1 MIIKKIA
8 NPKKSSTKSDR
19 INGLTDYIAN
29 PPAGEKLLHSGA
41 LNFFAKSFEGQKVEM
56 LAVAEGAVK
65 SNDPVNHY
73 VLSWKEGEQPS
84 VSQIDEVVNIFIEE
98 LGAVGLHVI
107 YGCHQDTQNRHLH
120 LAISR
125 VDPDSGKV
133 RELQKGFDIEAGH
146 RAIARI
152 EDRQGWKRENNGR
165 YRVVNGVLG
174 KCQQADDA
182 AAKPAARVR
191 DREILLG
198 EKSAQTVGIE
208 SAAPVIKAAKSWSE
222 LHASLDSLGMRYEKK
237 GSGAIIWVGDVAIK
251 ASTVDRG
258 ASMST
263 LIKRLGAYESAP
275 SATAPE
281 PLAPAPAKDNQPEW
295 SEYRR
300 ERQAHQVA
308 RDADKLALSNLVSAQ
323 RAALF
328 SRHKSARETLW
339 SSRKWK
345 GQEGGLNAARSLL
358 AAEQAAEKAD
368 LKDQHQRS
376 RELGRH
382 EFGTFPS
389 YEDWLRAQGN
399 HSAAEAYRH
408 SRQENL
414 ISSDKPSSAPARL
427 VDIRA
432 FRGAARGSEVYYT
445 QEGYR
450 SASFVDRGHHIAILR
465 TSPETVLSALQLGA
479 QKWGSVTITGSD
491 TFKKNAVLLAVK
503 NGIRI
508 NNPEL
513 QTLIERHKKELYQ
526 PKTLGDWNSAAAPG
540 QPTVPPTS
548 EPPTTPTKKTLAQW
562 TSGRAAGTTLKVSA
576 RKPKKPKDK

>member
-8 NPKKSSTKSDR
+8 NPKKSSTKSER
-19 INGLTDYIAN
+19 INGLTNYIAN

-41 LNFFAKSFEGQKVEM
+41 RNFIAKSFEGRKVEM

-65 SNDPVNHY
+65 SLDPVNHY
-73 VLSWKEGEQPS
+73 VLSWREGEQPS
-84 VSQIDEVVNIFIEE
+84 SAQIDEDVEIFIEE
-98 LGAVGLHVI
+98 LGATGLHVI
-107 YGCHQDTQNRHLH
+107 YGAHQDTQNCHLH
-120 LAISR
+120 IAISR

-133 RELQKGFDIEAGH
+133 RELNKGFDIEAGH

-152 EDRQGWKRENNGR
+152 EDRQGWKRETNGR
-165 YRVVNGVLG
+165 YRVINGIIEKCEQLG
-174 KCQQADDA
+174 DTT
-182 AAKPAARVR
+182 AKPNAKVR
-191 DREILLG
+191 DQEIRLG
-198 EKSAQTVGIE
+198 EKSAQSVGIE
-208 SAAPVIKAAKSWSE
+208 SAAPVIKAAQTWAQ
-222 LHASLDSLGMRYEKK
+222 LHSGLEQLGMKFEKK
-237 GSGAIIWVGDVAIK
+237 GSGAVIWVGDVPVK
-251 ASTVDRG
+251 ASSVDRS

-263 LIKRLGAYESAP
+263 LIKRLGAYEAAP
-275 SATAPE
+275 ANATLPR
-281 PLAPAPAKDNQPEW
+281 PLAPMPAKDNQSGW
-295 SEYRR
+295 ADYRR

-308 RDADKLALSNLVSAQ
+308 RDADKLALSNLVSSQ

-345 GQEGGLNAARSLL
+345 GQGGGLNAARSLL
-358 AAEQAAEKAD
+358 AAEHAAEKAD

-399 HSAAEAYRH
+399 HAAAEAYRH

-540 QPTVPPTS
+540 QPSSSPASPP
-548 EPPTTPTKKTLAQW
+548 
-562 TSGRAAGTTLKVSA
+562 R
-576 RKPKKPKDK
+576 RPKM